1 MLIGQSPFQG
11 EDEDELFH
19 SICNDSVD
27 YPRWLSKEAINIV
40 DKLLQRSPENRIG
53 CNEGSEPIRQHGF
66 FKSIDWNLLEL
77 KKLNPPFTPKVRSCN
92 DVGNFDA
99 DFTIEPPQL
108 TPTDEKIIQE
118 MLQSE
123 FEGFSYTNPNYS

>member
-27 YPRWLSKEAINIV
+27 YPRWLSKEAINMV
-40 DKLLQRSPENRIG
+40 DKLLQRDPENRIG
-53 CNEGSEPIRQHGF
+53 CCEGSDPIRQHSF
-66 FKSIDWNLLEL
+66 FKSIDWELLEM
-77 KKLNPPFTPKVRSCN
+77 KKLSPPFTPKVRSSN

-99 DFTIEPPQL
+99 DFTIEPPQI
-108 TPTDEKIIQE
+108 TPSDAKIIEE

-123 FEGFSYTNPNYS
+123 FEGFSYTNPNY